1 MRTSAFRNSGA
12 QRLSDFEPYHNQRL
26 AQFLPRFYPA
36 FTLMA
41 LFTPLLPRF
50 YPVLEGKLRRGKKE
64 GKNGVNSLYPGVKPG

>member
-12 QRLSDFEPYHNQRL
+12 QRLPDFEPYHNQRL

-41 LFTPLLPRF
+41 LFTPFLPRS
-50 YPVLEGKLRRGKKE
+50 GG
-64 GKNGVNSLYPGVKPG
+64 